1 MSNQFND
8 KAPEAYETHQF
19 ALESSFIEE
28 YLRLKGCRWE
38 DLSLLPEAQAK
49 RLMIEASRYASL
61 KLAEHEARAKLRKEI
76 SCD

>member
-1 MSNQFND
+1 MSSQLDNQ
-8 KAPEAYETHQF
+8 APKAYETHQF
-19 ALESSFIEE
+19 ALESRFIDE

-76 SCD
+76 SYE